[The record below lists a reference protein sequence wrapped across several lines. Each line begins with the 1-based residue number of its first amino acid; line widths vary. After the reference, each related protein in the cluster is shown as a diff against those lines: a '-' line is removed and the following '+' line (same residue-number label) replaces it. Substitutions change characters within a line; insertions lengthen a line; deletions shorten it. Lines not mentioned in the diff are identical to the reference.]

1 MDNLKPVKQ
10 HILWEKKAEM
20 LQSRVNELEEENDFL
35 KRQLEEKSAQEQG
48 LYR

>member
-20 LQSRVNELEEENDFL
+20 LQFQVNELEEENDFL